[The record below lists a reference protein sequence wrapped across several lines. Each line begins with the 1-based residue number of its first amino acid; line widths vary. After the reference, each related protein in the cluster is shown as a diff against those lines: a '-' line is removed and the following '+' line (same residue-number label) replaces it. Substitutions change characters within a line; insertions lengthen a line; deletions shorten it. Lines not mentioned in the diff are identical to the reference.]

1 MCGLLMHD
9 CRRPDAPP
17 PRVGIQLQYGIMERV
32 WGSGWTDF
40 VTSAPSDWR
49 FAFINDLT
57 I

>member
-17 PRVGIQLQYGIMERV
+17 PGWHTTAIGL
-32 WGSGWTDF
+32 SGKGEGEVDGLT
-40 VTSAPSDWR
+40 PSDSR
-49 FAFINDLT
+49 FAFIINLT